1 MKKPIPMKPKPAPQK
16 PAQVT
21 RGSSPRLPGAPAPKN
36 LPTPRTAQAP
46 AAKAVDAKAVAAK
59 AAAVKKEAL
68 KRMLP
73 KKGK

>member
-1 MKKPIPMKPKPAPQK
+1 MKKPIPGKPPKVGYGTSKRP
-16 PAQVT
+16 V
-21 RGSSPRLPGAPAPKN
+21 PGAPAPKN

-46 AAKAVDAKAVAAK
+46 AAKAVAAKAAKAAK

>member
-1 MKKPIPMKPKPAPQK
+1 MKKPIPRKPPKVGYGTSKRP
-16 PAQVT
+16 V
-21 RGSSPRLPGAPAPKN
+21 PGAPAPKN

-46 AAKAVDAKAVAAK
+46 AAKAVAAKAAK

>member
-1 MKKPIPMKPKPAPQK
+1 MKKPVPSRPRPTAMPVKPTMGVEKKA
-16 PAQVT
+16 V
-21 RGSSPRLPGAPAPKN
+21 PGVPTPNKN

-46 AAKAVDAKAVAAK
+46 AAKAAASS
-59 AAAVKKEAL
+59 ASAKKEAL

>member
-1 MKKPIPMKPKPAPQK
+1 MKKPMPMKPPMVGYGTSKRP
-16 PAQVT
+16 V
-21 RGSSPRLPGAPAPKN
+21 PGAPAPKN

-46 AAKAVDAKAVAAK
+46 AAKAAAAK
-59 AAAVKKEAL
+59 AASAKKEAL

>member
-1 MKKPIPMKPKPAPQK
+1 MKKPMPMKPPMIRMGMEKKA
-16 PAQVT
+16 V
-21 RGSSPRLPGAPAPKN
+21 PGAPAPKN

-46 AAKAVDAKAVAAK
+46 MQKVAIAADSA
-59 AAAVKKEAL
+59 KKEAL